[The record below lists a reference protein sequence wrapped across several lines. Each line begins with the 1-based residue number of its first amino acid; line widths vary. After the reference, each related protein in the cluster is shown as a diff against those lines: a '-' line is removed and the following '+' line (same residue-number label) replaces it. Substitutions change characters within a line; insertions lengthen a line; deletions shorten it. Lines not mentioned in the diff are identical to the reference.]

1 VNTMRMR
8 RRNVLYRRSLLEI
21 TVRGR
26 LPISLR
32 SFSTLLIFPYAI
44 LPVFISPILLNSA
57 TI

>member
-1 VNTMRMR
+1 MRMR